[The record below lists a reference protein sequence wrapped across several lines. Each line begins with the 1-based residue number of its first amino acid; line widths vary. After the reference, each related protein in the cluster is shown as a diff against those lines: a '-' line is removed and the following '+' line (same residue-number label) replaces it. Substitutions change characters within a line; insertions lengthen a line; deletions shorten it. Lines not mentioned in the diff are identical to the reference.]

1 MAIKPALLS
10 CRDLGHR
17 MGARVLFDGLAFGVH
32 EDDRIGIVGPNGSG
46 KSTLLRLLAGVDAP
60 DEGERALQR
69 DTVLGYVP
77 QEAVFLQETPEA
89 VLRAA
94 LESLPLEEHE
104 KDGRIA
110 ETLGRAGFTDPDQPT
125 AKLSGGWRKRLDI
138 ARQWVLEPNI
148 LLLDE
153 PTNHLDL
160 EGVLWLE
167 GLLRSTSKA
176 FVVVSHD
183 RAFLEAVCNRIVEID
198 RRHPGGILSIPG
210 NYSRFLE
217 EREAALDSQDAAR
230 AALANRVRQEIAWL
244 RKMPQGRQA
253 KQQARVNQAE
263 GLIDDLADAR
273 SRAVQRT
280 ADVQFAATERK
291 TRKLLEAKG
300 LGKAY
305 GNRSLFGGVDLLLSP
320 GTRVGLLGPNG
331 SGKSTLLGI
340 LEGRL
345 QHDTGSLMRADGLV
359 TVHFTQDRS
368 SLDPGQTLR
377 RALCPEGDFVQHQ
390 GRPVHVMSWA
400 QRFLFHKDQLEL
412 AVGRLSGGEQARL
425 LVARLMLQP
434 ADVLILDEPTND
446 LDIPTLEVLEDS
458 LLDFPGGL
466 VLVTHDRAM
475 LGRLATRLLALDGEG
490 GATWH
495 EDLDQWQDARRQ
507 RERAR
512 SKPVDKTPAAAPKA
526 KDRGAKL
533 TWREQQEWQG
543 MEAAIEKGEAEVT
556 HLEAAVADPKVAS
569 DGWEL
574 QQRCTALEQAQAEV
588 ARLYER
594 WAELEAKQ
602 AGG

>member
-1 MAIKPALLS
+1 
-10 CRDLGHR
+10 
-17 MGARVLFDGLAFGVH
+17 MGARLLFDGLSFSVH
-32 EDDRIGIVGPNGSG
+32 EGDQVGIVGPNGSG
-46 KSTLLRLLAGVDAP
+46 KSTLLRLLAGVDEP
-60 DEGERALQR
+60 DSGERVVQR

-77 QEAVFLQETPEA
+77 QEAVFAEATAGA

-94 LESLPLEEHE
+94 LDGLPLEEYE
-104 KDGRIA
+104 KEGRIA
-110 ETLGRAGFTDPDQPT
+110 ETLGRAGFNEADHPV
-125 AKLSGGWRKRLDI
+125 AVLSGGWRKRLDI
-138 ARQWVLEPNI
+138 ARQWVLEPDI

-167 GLLRSTSKA
+167 GLLKSTTRA

-183 RAFLEAVCNRIVEID
+183 RAFLEAVCNRVVEID
-198 RRHPGGILSIPG
+198 RRHPGGVLSVSG

-253 KQQARVNQAE
+253 KQQARVQQAE
-263 GLIDDLADAR
+263 TMIDDLSEAR
-273 SRAVQRT
+273 ARAIQRT

-291 TRKLLEAKG
+291 TRKLIEARG

-305 GNRSLFGGVDLLLSP
+305 GDRSLFANVDILLSP
-320 GTRVGLLGPNG
+320 GTRIGLLGPNG

-345 QHDTGSLMRADGLV
+345 EQDQGTLARADGLI

-377 RALCPEGDFVQHQ
+377 RALCPDGDFVQYL
-390 GRPVHVMSWA
+390 GRPIHVASWA

-412 AVGRLSGGEQARL
+412 ATGRLSGGEQARL

-434 ADVLILDEPTND
+434 ADILILDEPTND

-458 LLDFPGGL
+458 LLDFPGGI

-490 GATWH
+490 EATWH

-507 RERAR
+507 RERLRA
-512 SKPVDKTPAAAPKA
+512 KPVETVRTSAPRVREKTA
-526 KDRGAKL
+526 RL
-533 TWREQQEWQG
+533 SWREQQEWQG
-543 MEAAIEKGEAEVT
+543 MESAIEKAEAEVT
-556 HLEAAVADPKVAS
+556 RLEAAAADPGIVS
-569 DGWEL
+569 DAWEL
-574 QQRCTALEQAQAEV
+574 QQRYAALEGGQAEV
-588 ARLYER
+588 ARLYAR

-602 AGG
+602 TSG